1 MLRTRTLLT
10 PLIIMVVLAAA
21 AFRAGSAQNAQMPD
35 PVVATVSIADV
46 INGLDEIEARQRQ
59 LQRFIEERDQKILD
73 LEQRFNAVKSEFDL
87 LPSGA
92 EKRAKAEDLERLR
105 AQLRIESEL
114 AKVLIDRRRGEV
126 FAELFGKIDS
136 AVEQLS
142 RQRGYTLVLT
152 TDEQA
157 EIPSNPSEQ
166 QARAAIY
173 GRRVM
178 YAANAI
184 DITGELVELMN
195 NQWRTG
201 RGGAGAP

>member
-1 MLRTRTLLT
+1 MTRTRTLLIPFVIAVT
-10 PLIIMVVLAAA
+10 LAAA
-21 AFRAGSAQNAQMPD
+21 AFHAGSAQNGSLPD
-35 PVVATVSIADV
+35 PIVATVSIADV

-59 LQRFIEERDQKILD
+59 LQSFIEERDQMIVG
-73 LEQRFNAVKSEFDL
+73 LEQRFNGVKSEFDL

-105 AQLRIESEL
+105 AQIRIESEL
-114 AKVLIDRRRGEV
+114 AKVLIDRRRGEI
-126 FAELFGKIDS
+126 FAELFAKIDA
-136 AVEQLS
+136 AVEQLA
-142 RQRGYTLVLT
+142 RQRGYTIVLT

-157 EIPSNPSEQ
+157 EIPSNPTEQ

-178 YAANAI
+178 FASGEI